1 MSQKAKILECWEPRG
16 AFCSFFF
23 PGVLRTLRH
32 SNWKVNQGSWSTLGY
47 RMSRVFGFVS
57 SKNSL
62 IFLLREGLI
71 SFLQFSCVFII
82 SIYHPWY
89 LMIFSDNQYCWM
101 SIKFYFPL
109 DSFVF
114 SPVNFV
120 LRIYILLLGIF
131 FLMEGILRFF

>member
-1 MSQKAKILECWEPRG
+1 
-16 AFCSFFF
+16 
-23 PGVLRTLRH
+23 
-32 SNWKVNQGSWSTLGY
+32 
-47 RMSRVFGFVS
+47 
-57 SKNSL
+57 
-62 IFLLREGLI
+62 
-71 SFLQFSCVFII
+71 
-82 SIYHPWY
+82 
-89 LMIFSDNQYCWM
+89 MIFSDNQYCWM